1 MKVKT
6 MSENK
11 IPPFF
16 PDPIHQVPLTTVR
29 AITETESPV
38 KGTVR
43 VLIADDHSVMRQGL
57 SSFLGQ
63 EPDIAIVGEAA
74 NGASALEKARALRP
88 DVILMDL
95 DMPEMNG
102 IEATRIIHSEMPR
115 IRIIG
120 LSMYEEM
127 EQATAMYEAGA
138 VAYLNKCCSLKELM
152 GTIRRCVGN
161 PPAAGFSKFSQDY
174 F

>member
-1 MKVKT
+1 MR
-6 MSENK
+6 ENK
-11 IPPFF
+11 VPPFF
-16 PDPIHQVPLTTVR
+16 PDPIHHAPLKKFH
-29 AITETESPV
+29 AIPETESPV
-38 KGTVR
+38 NGTIR

-63 EPDIAIVGEAA
+63 ECDIAIVGEAA
-74 NGASALEKARALRP
+74 NGISALERARTLRP

-102 IEATRIIHSEMPR
+102 LEATRIIHSEMPR

-127 EQATAMYEAGA
+127 EQATAMYDAGA

-161 PPAAGFSKFSQDY
+161 PPAMSFSKISPDY

>member
-6 MSENK
+6 MRENK
-11 IPPFF
+11 VPTFF
-16 PDPIHQVPLTTVR
+16 SDPIHYAPLKIVH
-29 AITETESPV
+29 AIPEKESPV
-38 KGTVR
+38 NGTIR
-43 VLIADDHSVMRQGL
+43 MLIVDDHSVMRQGL

-74 NGASALEKARALRP
+74 SGISALEKARTLRP

-127 EQATAMYEAGA
+127 EQATAMHEAGA

-152 GTIRRCVGN
+152 GTIRRSVGN
-161 PPAAGFSKFSQDY
+161 PPATSFSKFPPDY
-174 F
+174 L